1 MTKNNYYEILGVNK
15 NASFDQIK
23 RAYYTLSKKYHPDI
37 NPKTANLFR
46 NINEAYQTL
55 SNPEKRKEYDF
66 ALANPDSDLND
77 SFINE
82 NMYYDNPE
90 YYQDPNKEPIVNIL
104 DDFWKYRFENA
115 ISAIWKRSIFVLLG
129 NSLLVLFITLC
140 TSIEKI
146 FRLFNK
152 TSIPN
157 KRSKIPV
164 INYIYD
170 SIEECTLF
178 KYICQSILL
187 ITLTI
192 SKTVFLIVYSSY
204 WIFSRILRYF
214 LIPAAIVFAAI
225 LHIHLPKRKYY

>member
-129 NSLLVLFITLC
+129 NFLFLIVSFHNRLRLAVVISNQPLVLLLYKIDLLIISSVSS
-140 TSIEKI
+140 SII
-146 FRLFNK
+146 VYFSLSF
-152 TSIPN
+152 
-157 KRSKIPV
+157 
-164 INYIYD
+164 
-170 SIEECTLF
+170 
-178 KYICQSILL
+178 ILL
-187 ITLTI
+187 ISLSFTI
-192 SKTVFLIVYSSY
+192 LKNS
-204 WIFSRILRYF
+204 
-214 LIPAAIVFAAI
+214 
-225 LHIHLPKRKYY
+225 